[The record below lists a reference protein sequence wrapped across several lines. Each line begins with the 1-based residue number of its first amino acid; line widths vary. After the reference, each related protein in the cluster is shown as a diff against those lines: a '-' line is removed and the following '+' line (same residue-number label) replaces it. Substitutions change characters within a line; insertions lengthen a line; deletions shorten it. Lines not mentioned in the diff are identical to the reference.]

1 VGLNGKLYVAGGFVE
16 GWTPTDEVHEYDPAS
31 DRWRRLAALPTPR
44 GALAAAV
51 LGGRIHAVG
60 GIGWRGRNTPVRE
73 AYDPAANL

>member
-1 VGLNGKLYVAGGFVE
+1 MLGGYTGGRVRWE
-16 GWTPTDEVHEYDPAS
+16 PVS
-31 DRWRRLAALPTPR
+31 DVWEWNETRGAWESRAPMPTPR